1 MKGGLSKAT
10 FQVFRSAV
18 PAKSLVLRTES
29 EVFSESACVGVFRW
43 RGVVP
48 YLGHAGELSHSC
60 EQGLDARPGAQK
72 HVAYR

>member
-1 MKGGLSKAT
+1 MGALSKAT

-18 PAKSLVLRTES
+18 PAKSLVLRSES
-29 EVFSESACVGVFRW
+29 EVFLRVSACGCFQMKR
-43 RGVVP
+43 RSP
-48 YLGHAGELSHSC
+48 YRGHACEVSHSC